1 MIAND
6 RFARSAYLRRRVG
19 SQSGHGTLVGV
30 QKRAQ
35 DGTCPI
41 PVDQSDGDKLQ
52 KSTTCAWRP
61 RDVVP
66 PSQDQAPAKKQHR
79 HDIGLGPAR
88 TDGGCA
94 RHGALRSK
102 FFFAVCDF
110 SWKRPTTVP
119 VRRSDGPT
127 VGRRRLAKTTVA
139 SWGWNFFFQQS
150 QGRGPRLQATHL
162 PMNSCCRPQFYGS
175 RSQSFMYGCWSNQTK

>member
-127 VGRRRLAKTTVA
+127 VRRSAVDVLQKQPLHLGGGTFSSNSRR
-139 SWGWNFFFQQS
+139 GG
-150 QGRGPRLQATHL
+150 GRGYKPRIY
-162 PMNSCCRPQFYGS
+162 R
-175 RSQSFMYGCWSNQTK
+175 